1 MCFTVNREF
10 KLLKSRT
17 TTGTDYIY
25 SDSLEA
31 CNTCSQERLLVSAQ
45 ACRKLMLGTQL
56 MCMNR

>member
-1 MCFTVNREF
+1 MWFTEKREL

-31 CNTCSQERLLVSAQ
+31 CNTCSQERLLGSDTG
-45 ACRKLMLGTQL
+45 L
-56 MCMNR
+56 